1 MNSLYL
7 DTNQMRS
14 SKQLFLSIWYKEKEN
29 QKVQLVCQSSVSWYV
44 PELRLKSKSANSFYG
59 TSTHGEL
66 ITQRSGGERTSS
78 MNKNCECF
86 SLTLLSTYTPSSAAP
101 LSLWLLWLWFL
112 FGSPLGVSYFSLT
125 PWRHWGWHQRWGG
138 EKPWHL
144 QRQAEQE
151 RFLHIHSLWKEVTVT
166 EVNARVAWGH
176 RYFEF

>member
-29 QKVQLVCQSSVSWYV
+29 QKVQLVCRSSVSWYV

-86 SLTLLSTYTPSSAAP
+86 SLTLLSQPTHLVLLP
-101 LSLWLLWLWFL
+101 LSPCGFCD
-112 FGSPLGVSYFSLT
+112 FGFYSGAHWVSHISLSHPEGTGDGIRDEGERNRGVSRDKLNRRDSFTYIAY
-125 PWRHWGWHQRWGG
+125 
-138 EKPWHL
+138 EKKWQL
-144 QRQAEQE
+144 QR
-151 RFLHIHSLWKEVTVT
+151 
-166 EVNARVAWGH
+166 
-176 RYFEF
+176 